1 MHTHGEMRD
10 PDRGFRPL
18 TARACV
24 LLTAEVAALA
34 IGWQLYRFG
43 RYAARDQ
50 VSEAFDNADRV
61 TSFERGLGLDL
72 ELGIQRLAVVWDP
85 VIEALNRYY
94 VYAHF
99 VVIVVALLAAF
110 VLDRPSYR
118 RVRRVLVGATA
129 LGLVIHTLF
138 PLAPPRLVR
147 SSGLTD
153 TLAVHG
159 PRVYSADWSESIS
172 NQFAAMPSLHVGW
185 AVLAAWA
192 IVSTVRSRWRWL
204 ILVHPMVMAIAVVAT
219 GNHFVVDALVGAGVV
234 GAVALADRYAT
245 TPRSRRRPARR
256 GGDEL
261 VVEPT
266 CTTVARAAPTQVA
279 PSRSVATVSPPQLR
293 PARPRASVPAGPS
306 PIDGA
311 HQGDR

>member
-1 MHTHGEMRD
+1 MHTHGEMQD
-10 PDRGFRPL
+10 PGRGLRPL
-18 TARACV
+18 PRRAFA
-24 LLTAEVAALA
+24 LLAAEVAVLA
-34 IGWQLYRFG
+34 IGWQLYRLG

-61 TSFERGLGLDL
+61 SSVERGLGLDV
-72 ELGIQRLAVVWDP
+72 EVGIQRLAVAWDP

-94 VYAHF
+94 VYTHF

-110 VLDRPSYR
+110 VLARPTYR

-153 TLAVHG
+153 TLAVYG

-185 AVLAAWA
+185 SVLAAWA
-192 IVSTVRSRWRWL
+192 VVSTFRSRWRWL
-204 ILVHPMVMAIAVVAT
+204 IVVHPAVMAIAVVAT
-219 GNHFVVDALVGAGVV
+219 GNHFMVDGIVGTALVA
-234 GAVALADRYAT
+234 AVAIADARVRA
-245 TPRSRRRPARR
+245 SRPASR
-256 GGDEL
+256 GADEL
-261 VVEPT
+261 VV
-266 CTTVARAAPTQVA
+266 APT
-279 PSRSVATVSPPQLR
+279 
-293 PARPRASVPAGPS
+293 
-306 PIDGA
+306 
-311 HQGDR
+311 